1 MSIVTERKRSASFKQ
16 QQLKLREDAILDA
29 THSLLGRK
37 GYEPMTMDDVAAEVG
52 IAKGSLYKH
61 FPSKE
66 KLAASVMVRL
76 MRRAVAY
83 LASLPADRPALERL
97 RDVLRWALQTRV
109 EGGLP
114 HLPSTDSALQTSLLA
129 DSSYLEQLLTLNAQ
143 VIELIEQAKSQGDMS
158 TEIPSDAAM
167 YMIYARSC
175 DPTFDLLRGS
185 GIYSEEEVI
194 NLLLRACF
202 DGLAS
207 RPLARA

>member
-1 MSIVTERKRSASFKQ
+1 MTADLKKTPSLKQ
-16 QQLKLREDAILDA
+16 QQLKLREDAILDG
-29 THSLLGRK
+29 THALLGRK

-66 KLAASVMVRL
+66 KLASAVMVRL

-83 LASLPADRPALERL
+83 LAGLPADKPAMERL
-97 RDVLRWALQTRV
+97 REVLRWALRTRL

-114 HLPSTDSALQTSLLA
+114 YLPSTDSGLQTSLLA
-129 DSSYLEQLLTLNAQ
+129 DTNYLEQLLTLNAQ
-143 VIELIEQAKSQGDMS
+143 VMQLIDQAKSQGDMS
-158 TEIPSDAAM
+158 ASIPSDAAM
-167 YMIYARSC
+167 YLIYARSC

-185 GIYSEEEVI
+185 GIYTDEEVI
-194 NLLLRACF
+194 DLLLRACF

-207 RPLARA
+207 RGPPRD

>member
-1 MSIVTERKRSASFKQ
+1 MTVELKKALPLRQ

-29 THSLLGRK
+29 THALLGRR
-37 GYEPMTMDDVAAEVG
+37 GYEPMTMDEVAAEVG

-66 KLAASVMVRL
+66 KLAAAVMVRL
-76 MRRAVAY
+76 MRQAVAY
-83 LASLPADRPALERL
+83 LGSLPADRPALERL
-97 RDVLRWALQTRV
+97 REVLRWALKTRL

-114 HLPSTDSALQTSLLA
+114 HLPSTNSALQVSLLA
-129 DSSYLEQLLTLNAQ
+129 DSDYLEQLLTLNAQ
-143 VIELIEQAKSQGDMS
+143 VVELIHQAKSEGDMS
-158 TEIPSDAAM
+158 ADIPSDAAM

-185 GIYSEEEVI
+185 GIYSDEQVI
-194 NLLLRACF
+194 DLLLRACF

-207 RPLARA
+207 RAPTGA